1 MGIYVWCPSYS
12 RIATQILFCI
22 FSCLPEKL
30 NIRVVDPAAHTG
42 LPSAEERAE
51 IEQAQEDSR
60 QYLCIPRR
68 SVGYGGRGDGGG
80 AEGGGGGYSLMH
92 SMQSLSEHR

>member
-1 MGIYVWCPSYS
+1 MMSF
-12 RIATQILFCI
+12 LFKDCSPDPI
-22 FSCLPEKL
+22 FFCLPEKL

-68 SVGYGGRGDGGG
+68 SVGYRGRGEG
-80 AEGGGGGYSLMH
+80 GGGGGYSLMH
-92 SMQSLSEHR
+92 SMQSLSERHQGK